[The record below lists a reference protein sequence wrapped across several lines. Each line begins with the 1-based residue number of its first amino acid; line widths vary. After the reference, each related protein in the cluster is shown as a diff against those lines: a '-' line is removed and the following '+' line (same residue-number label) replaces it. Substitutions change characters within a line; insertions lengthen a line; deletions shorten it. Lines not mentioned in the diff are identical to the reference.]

1 MSFRLRITP
10 LAQQDI
16 DELAAYLGAYS
27 ESFAVEQIDQL
38 NRILFDSV
46 AVSPHTWAY
55 FPLTGAPYRAYLFRV
70 GRKTHYWVIYTVD
83 EEAKAVNVLRLWNA
97 SRDPGSLDL

>member
-16 DELAAYLGAYS
+16 DQLAAYLGAYD
-27 ESFAVEQIDQL
+27 ESFAVEQIDRL
-38 NRILFDSV
+38 HRILFDSL

-70 GRKTHYWVIYTVD
+70 GRRTHYWVIYTVD
-83 EEAKAVNVLRLWNA
+83 DEAKTVDVLRFWNA
-97 SRDPGSLDL
+97 RRDPESLDL